1 MPLERRVN
9 VVPRAP
15 PNGHV
20 PWVVQLHL
28 FCFVVA
34 SPVHGTTE
42 YVRFAVVTP
51 DNRRVYVV
59 QLVGQTERCQRFRV
73 SWQRIV
79 AVEHVKVATWSVE
92 NNRHTE
98 IVLKYFM
105 VKRINTLKDIY
116 TVVCLGIVN
125 ERGC

>member
-1 MPLERRVN
+1 MPLERRID

-15 PNGHV
+15 PNGHI
-20 PWVVQLHL
+20 PRVVQFHL

-34 SPVHGTTE
+34 PPVHGPAE
-42 YVRFAVVTP
+42 YVCFAVVAP
-51 DNRRVYVV
+51 DDRRVYVV

-79 AVEHVKVATWSVE
+79 AVEYVIVATCRVE
-92 NNRHTE
+92 NNRHKA

-105 VKRINTLKDIY
+105 VKRINTLKDI
-116 TVVCLGIVN
+116 IQW
-125 ERGC
+125 RA